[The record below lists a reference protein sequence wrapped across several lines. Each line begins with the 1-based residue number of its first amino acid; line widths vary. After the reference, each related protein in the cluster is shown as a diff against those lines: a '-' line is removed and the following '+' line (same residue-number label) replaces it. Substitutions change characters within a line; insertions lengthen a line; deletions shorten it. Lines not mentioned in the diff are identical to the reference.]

1 MNMLNRLV
9 GILLAVGL
17 WLPLGAQAADDA
29 ALWQAAREGKT
40 VILMR
45 HALAPGVGD
54 PAGFDV
60 NDCSTQRNLDA
71 AGRAQSRGIGERF
84 RAAGISSATVYTSAW
99 CRCRETAELLG
110 LGEVTVLPALNSFF
124 RAWEKQEAQT
134 SDLRVWLTE
143 RDGDGPLVLVSH
155 QVNIRALT
163 GLGTR
168 SGEMLFMRVA
178 KDGTIEVLGSI

>member
-1 MNMLNRLV
+1 MNMFNRLAAL
-9 GILLAVGL
+9 LLAVGL
-17 WLPLGAQAADDA
+17 TLPLGARAADEA
-29 ALWQAAREGKT
+29 ALWQAAREGEA
-40 VILMR
+40 IIIMR

-54 PAGFDV
+54 PAEFDV
-60 NDCSTQRNLDA
+60 TDCTTQRNLDA

-84 RAAGISSATVYTSAW
+84 RAAGISSATVYSSAW

-110 LGEVTVLPALNSFF
+110 LGDVTILPALNSFF
-124 RAWEKQEAQT
+124 REWERQEAQID
-134 SDLRVWLTE
+134 DLRAWLTE
-143 RDGDGPLVLVSH
+143 WEGDGPLVLVSH

-163 GLGTR
+163 GQSTR